1 MGNWNCR
8 GDFLNRW
15 KIAFLGLVGLI
26 VVGIVA
32 LVIFI
37 ESPGDSDP
45 LPITERLAGKGSV
58 LSVKAS
64 RNDLEALAN
73 TFIGKAMKSDPLPVT
88 MNFEDDVILR
98 SELIAFTIKVPINMH
113 FDPVVLNDGNL
124 LLKQT
129 SMEIGPLDI
138 PPATVLKLLR
148 DSIKLPEWMIVRP
161 KEEEIFINL
170 AELPVSGNL
179 QVRAKTLNLAE
190 DDIVFE
196 VTIPNE

>member
-1 MGNWNCR
+1 M
-8 GDFLNRW
+8 NRW
-15 KIAFLGLVGLI
+15 KIAFLGLVGIII
-26 VVGIVA
+26 VGVVA

-45 LPITERLAGKGSV
+45 LPITERYSGKGSV

-64 RNDLEALAN
+64 REDLENLAN
-73 TFIGKAMKSDPLPVT
+73 TYIGKAMKGDPLPVT
-88 MNFEDDVILR
+88 MKFEDDVILH
-98 SELIAFTIKVPINMH
+98 SEIVAFTIKIPINMH
-113 FDPVVLNDGNL
+113 FEPIVLNDGNL
-124 LLKQT
+124 MLKQT
-129 SMEIGPLDI
+129 SMELGPLDI
-138 PPATVLKLLR
+138 PPASVLKILR
-148 DSIKLPEWMIVRP
+148 DSIKLPEWMVVRP

-190 DDIVFE
+190 DDIVLE

>member
-1 MGNWNCR
+1 M
-8 GDFLNRW
+8 NRW

-26 VVGIVA
+26 IAGIVA

-37 ESPGDSDP
+37 ESPGDSGP
-45 LPITERLAGKGSV
+45 LPVTERYSGKGSV

-64 RNDLEALAN
+64 REDLEGLAN
-73 TFIGKAMKSDPLPVT
+73 TYIGKAMKGEQLPVT
-88 MNFEDDVILR
+88 MKIEDDVILH
-98 SELIAFTIKVPINMH
+98 SELIAFSIKVPINMH
-113 FDPVVLNDGNL
+113 FDPVVLGDGNL

-129 SMEIGPLDI
+129 SMEVGPLDI
-138 PPATVLKLLR
+138 PPETVLKLLR
-148 DSIKLPEWMIVRP
+148 DSIKLPEWMVVRP

-179 QVRAKTLNLAE
+179 SVRAKTLNLVE

-196 VTIPNE
+196 VTIPHE

>member
-1 MGNWNCR
+1 MGNWRCR
-8 GDFLNRW
+8 GDYLNRW
-15 KIAFLGLVGLI
+15 KIAFLGLVGIII
-26 VVGIVA
+26 VGVVA

-45 LPITERLAGKGSV
+45 LPITERYSGKGSV

-64 RNDLEALAN
+64 REDLENLAN
-73 TFIGKAMKSDPLPVT
+73 TYIGKAMKGDPLPVT
-88 MNFEDDVILR
+88 MKFEDDVILH
-98 SELIAFTIKVPINMH
+98 SEIVAFTIKIPINMH
-113 FDPVVLNDGNL
+113 FEPIVLNDGNL
-124 LLKQT
+124 MLKQT
-129 SMEIGPLDI
+129 SMELGPLDI
-138 PPATVLKLLR
+138 PPASVLKILR
-148 DSIKLPEWMIVRP
+148 DSIKLPEWMVVRP

-190 DDIVFE
+190 DDIVLE

>member
-1 MGNWNCR
+1 M
-8 GDFLNRW
+8 NRW

-26 VVGIVA
+26 IAGIVA

-45 LPITERLAGKGSV
+45 LPITERYSGNGSV

-64 RNDLEALAN
+64 RDDLEGLAN
-73 TFIGKAMKSDPLPVT
+73 TYIGKAMKGEQLPV
-88 MNFEDDVILR
+88 MMRIEDDVILH
-98 SELIAFTIKVPINMH
+98 SELIAFSFKVPINMH
-113 FDPVVLNDGNL
+113 FDPVVLADGNL

-138 PPATVLKLLR
+138 PPETVLKLLR
-148 DSIKLPEWMIVRP
+148 DSIKLPEWMVVRP

-179 QVRAKTLNLAE
+179 HVRAKTLNLAE

-196 VTIPNE
+196 VTIPHE